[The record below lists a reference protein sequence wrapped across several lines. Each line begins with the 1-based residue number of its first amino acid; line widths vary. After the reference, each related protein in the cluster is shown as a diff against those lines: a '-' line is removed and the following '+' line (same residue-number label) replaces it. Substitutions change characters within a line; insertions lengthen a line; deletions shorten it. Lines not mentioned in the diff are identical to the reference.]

1 VIAVAV
7 EMSELEQVRQA
18 LMELEDVQVTIDGP
32 LAKRVSMKVG
42 GPAETLVAPLT
53 PEAAA
58 KVWGIATNSSLPV
71 TVLGGG
77 TNVVISDKGIPGIVI
92 DLEPG
97 FNYLREHPAEDG
109 SSMWEVGAGA
119 GTGKIVNRAL
129 TRGLKGPEVLAG
141 VPGTMGGALIMNAG
155 GHEGEIKSV
164 VNRVLIVHEG
174 EVKWLS
180 NEEAGFEYRASNF
193 PKGCYILGCELG
205 LTPGNKAALKAQVKE
220 HQRRRRETQ
229 PLQFPNSGSI
239 FKNPPGDHAGR
250 LIEEA
255 GCKGMQL
262 GQAQVSEL
270 HANFIINLGG
280 ASASDI
286 IQLARQIQRKVFQNA
301 KVKLEFEVKLLGEFP
316 PEEST

>member
-1 VIAVAV
+1 
-7 EMSELEQVRQA
+7 
-18 LMELEDVQVTIDGP
+18 
-32 LAKRVSMKVG
+32 
-42 GPAETLVAPLT
+42 
-53 PEAAA
+53 
-58 KVWGIATNSSLPV
+58 
-71 TVLGGG
+71 
-77 TNVVISDKGIPGIVI
+77 
-92 DLEPG
+92 
-97 FNYLREHPAEDG
+97 
-109 SSMWEVGAGA
+109 
-119 GTGKIVNRAL
+119 
-129 TRGLKGPEVLAG
+129 
-141 VPGTMGGALIMNAG
+141 MNAG

-239 FKNPPGDHAGR
+239 FKNPPGDYAGR

-270 HANFIINLGG
+270 HANFIVNLGG